1 MNRFALLALVGSTF
15 ASPIKSVK
23 SRAAADAKY
32 HADKTS
38 GDSYSETGFD
48 ITSTQPSA
56 TNPFGNPAFPGYTTD
71 NGINWI
77 GHLVE
82 TYNSSLILSYNFAY
96 GGAVVDASIVA
107 PYEDT
112 VLTLVNQTAE
122 FVDNLSPA
130 PTDAPWTA
138 DNSLFAFWFGV
149 NDIGNSYWLAN
160 ETDVITAIFD
170 SYFAQVQRVYD
181 AGGRNFLFLNCPP
194 VDKSP
199 MMLAYGDSVTTSEAT
214 VISAYNTELS
224 ARVSAF
230 ETANSGTTTYV
241 FDTQVPFNTA
251 LSAPATYGATN
262 ATCFDADGTTC
273 LWWNNLHP
281 GQAIQKL
288 VAEGVA
294 EQLSGSFF
302 QGSAGAS
309 SSSSSSVAVVASSS
323 IPASST
329 IQTSSPTIVTSAS
342 VVSTAVASPAISSA
356 AAVVTPVSSISSMPS
371 SSVIVASSTS
381 VAALSSA
388 SPVVTS
394 AATSATVIA
403 SSGDD
408 ECEA

>member
-1 MNRFALLALVGSTF
+1 MHRVALLALVGSTF
-15 ASPIKSVK
+15 ASPIKSIT
-23 SRAAADAKY
+23 SRAKADTKY
-32 HADKTS
+32 LFS
-38 GDSYSETGFD
+38 FGDSYSETGFD
-48 ITSTQPSA
+48 VTSTQPSA

-82 TYNSSLILSYNFAY
+82 TYNSSLIFSYNFAY

-112 VLTLVNQTAE
+112 VLTLINQTAE
-122 FVDNLSPA
+122 FVHHLSPA

-199 MMLAYGDSVTTSEAT
+199 MMLAYGDSVTSSEAT

-224 ARVSAF
+224 TRVSAF

-251 LSAPATYGATN
+251 LDAPATYGATN
-262 ATCFDADGTTC
+262 ATCFDADGKSC

-288 VAEGVA
+288 VAQGVA
-294 EQLSGSFF
+294 EQVAGSFF
-302 QGSAGAS
+302 QGDAGAS
-309 SSSSSSVAVVASSS
+309 GSSSVATAASTSS
-323 IPASST
+323 IPVSSAVL
-329 IQTSSPTIVTSAS
+329 TSSPT
-342 VVSTAVASPAISSA
+342 AVASLAISPA
-356 AAVVTPVSSISSMPS
+356 AAVVTLVPPSANLPS
-371 SSVIVASSTS
+371 SSFIIASSTS
-381 VAALSSA
+381 AATLSSA
-388 SPVVTS
+388 SPIASS
-394 AATSATVIA
+394 AAASITAVT

-408 ECEA
+408 ECGA

>member
-1 MNRFALLALVGSTF
+1 MMNRVALLALVGSTF
-15 ASPIKSVK
+15 ASPIKSFT
-23 SRAAADAKY
+23 SRATADAKY
-32 HADKTS
+32 LFS
-38 GDSYSETGFD
+38 FGDSYSQTGFD

-56 TNPFGNPAFPGYTTD
+56 TNPFGNPAFPGYTSD

-96 GGAVVDASIVA
+96 GGAVVDANIVA
-107 PYEDT
+107 PYENT

-122 FVDNLSPA
+122 FVDHLSPA

-160 ETDVITAIFD
+160 KTNAITAIFD
-170 SYFAQVQRVYD
+170 SYFAQVQQVYD

-194 VDKSP
+194 IDKSP
-199 MMLAYGDSVTTSEAT
+199 MMLAYGDSVTSSEAT

-224 ARVSAF
+224 TRVSAF
-230 ETANSGTTTYV
+230 EIANSGSTTYV
-241 FDTQVPFNTA
+241 SDTQVPFNTA
-251 LSAPATYGATN
+251 LDAPATYGATN

-273 LWWNNLHP
+273 LWYNDLHP

-288 VAEGVA
+288 VAQGVA
-294 EQLSGSFF
+294 EQMAGSFF
-302 QGSAGAS
+302 QGGVSVS
-309 SSSSSSVAVVASSS
+309 SSASGSSSVAIMAFTSS
-323 IPASST
+323 ISVSSAV
-329 IQTSSPTIVTSAS
+329 QTSSPTV
-342 VVSTAVASPAISSA
+342 VASLAISSA
-356 AAVVTPVSSISSMPS
+356 AAIVTPVSSTANMPS
-371 SSVIVASSTS
+371 SSVIRALSIP

-388 SPVVTS
+388 SPIVSS
-394 AATSATVIA
+394 AAASSTAVA

>member
-1 MNRFALLALVGSTF
+1 MMNRVALLALVGSTF
-15 ASPIKSVK
+15 ASPIKSLK
-23 SRAAADAKY
+23 SRATADAKY
-32 HADKTS
+32 LFS
-38 GDSYSETGFD
+38 FGDSYSETGFD
-48 ITSTQPSA
+48 VTSTQPSA

-122 FVDNLSPA
+122 FVDHLSPA
-130 PTDAPWTA
+130 PTDIPWTA

-149 NDIGNSYWLAN
+149 NDLGNSYWLAN

-181 AGGRNFLFLNCPP
+181 AGGRSFLFLNCPP

-199 MMLAYGDSVTTSEAT
+199 MMLADGDSVTSSEAT
-214 VISAYNTELS
+214 VISAYNTELN

-230 ETANSGTTTYV
+230 ETANSEITTYV

-251 LSAPATYGATN
+251 LDAPATYGATN

-302 QGSAGAS
+302 QGGASASAS
-309 SSSSSSVAVVASSS
+309 SSGSSAVPTSSSVAVVASSS
-323 IPASST
+323 IPTSSA
-329 IQTSSPTIVTSAS
+329 IQTSSPTV
-342 VVSTAVASPAISSA
+342 VASLGISSA
-356 AAVVTPVSSISSMPS
+356 AAVVKPVSSTVNVKS
-371 SSVIVASSTS
+371 SSVMLASSTS
-381 VAALSSA
+381 VAVLSSA
-388 SPVVTS
+388 EPVVSS
-394 AATSATVIA
+394 AAASATAVAA
-403 SSGDD
+403 SGND

>member
-1 MNRFALLALVGSTF
+1 MMNRVALLALVGSTF
-15 ASPIKSVK
+15 ASPIKSLK
-23 SRAAADAKY
+23 SRAPADAKY
-32 HADKTS
+32 LFS
-38 GDSYSETGFD
+38 FGDSYSETGFD
-48 ITSTQPSA
+48 VTSTQPSA

-122 FVDNLSPA
+122 FVDHLSPA

-138 DNSLFAFWFGV
+138 DNSLNEKSMNFV
-149 NDIGNSYWLAN
+149 MD

-181 AGGRNFLFLNCPP
+181 AGGRSFLFLNCPP

-199 MMLAYGDSVTTSEAT
+199 MMLAYGDSVTSSEAT

-230 ETANSGTTTYV
+230 ETANSETTTYV

-251 LSAPATYGATN
+251 LDAPATYGATN
-262 ATCFDADGTTC
+262 STCFDADGTTC

-302 QGSAGAS
+302 QGGASASAS
-309 SSSSSSVAVVASSS
+309 SSGSSAVPTSSSVAVVASSS
-323 IPASST
+323 IPTSSA
-329 IQTSSPTIVTSAS
+329 IQTSSPTV
-342 VVSTAVASPAISSA
+342 VASLGISSA
-356 AAVVTPVSSISSMPS
+356 AAVVTPVSSTVNVKS
-371 SSVIVASSTS
+371 SSVMLASSTS
-381 VAALSSA
+381 IAVLSLVEPVISSAAASATAVAA
-388 SPVVTS
+388 
-394 AATSATVIA
+394 
-403 SSGDD
+403 SGND

>member
-1 MNRFALLALVGSTF
+1 MMNRFALLALVGSTF
-15 ASPIKSVK
+15 ASPIRSVK
-23 SRAAADAKY
+23 SRATADAKY
-32 HADKTS
+32 LFS
-38 GDSYSETGFD
+38 FGDSYSQTGFD
-48 ITSTQPSA
+48 VTSTPPSA
-56 TNPFGNPAFPGYTTD
+56 ANPFGNPAFPGYTTD

-82 TYNSSLILSYNFAY
+82 TYNSSLLLSYNFAY

-112 VLTLVNQTAE
+112 VLTLVDQTAE

-130 PTDAPWTA
+130 PTDVPWTA
-138 DNSLFAFWFGV
+138 DNSLFAFWLGV

-170 SYFAQVQRVYD
+170 SYFTQVQRVYD

-194 VDKSP
+194 IDKSP
-199 MMLAYGDSVTTSEAT
+199 MMLAYGDSVTSSEAS

-230 ETANSGTTTYV
+230 ETANSGITTYV

-273 LWWNNLHP
+273 LWFNDLHP

-294 EQLSGSFF
+294 GQVSGDFF
-302 QGSAGAS
+302 QGGDGASASAS
-309 SSSSSSVAVVASSS
+309 SSGSSATVVASSS
-323 IPASST
+323 GVPVSSAV
-329 IQTSSPTIVTSAS
+329 QSSSPVAVTSAS
-342 VVSTAVASPAISSA
+342 VALTAVSSLAISSA
-356 AAVVTPVSSISSMPS
+356 AAVVTPVSSISSL
-371 SSVIVASSTS
+371 ASMS
-381 VAALSSA
+381 
-388 SPVVTS
+388 VVTS
-394 AATSATVIA
+394 AAATA
-403 SSGDD
+403 SSTQAASTGDD
-408 ECEA
+408 ECEV

>member
-1 MNRFALLALVGSTF
+1 MNRVALLALVGSTF
-15 ASPIKSVK
+15 ASPIKSLK
-23 SRAAADAKY
+23 SRAPADAKY
-32 HADKTS
+32 LFS
-38 GDSYSETGFD
+38 FGDSYSETGFD
-48 ITSTQPSA
+48 VTSTQPSA

-122 FVDNLSPA
+122 FVDHLSPA

-138 DNSLFAFWFGV
+138 DNSL
-149 NDIGNSYWLAN
+149 S
-160 ETDVITAIFD
+160 
-170 SYFAQVQRVYD
+170 
-181 AGGRNFLFLNCPP
+181 FLFLNCPP

-199 MMLAYGDSVTTSEAT
+199 MMLAYGDSVTSSEAT

-230 ETANSGTTTYV
+230 ETANSETTTYV

-251 LSAPATYGATN
+251 LDAPATYGATN
-262 ATCFDADGTTC
+262 STCFDADGTTC

-302 QGSAGAS
+302 QGGASASAS
-309 SSSSSSVAVVASSS
+309 SSGSSAVPTSSSVAVVASSS
-323 IPASST
+323 IPTSSA
-329 IQTSSPTIVTSAS
+329 IQTSSPTV
-342 VVSTAVASPAISSA
+342 VASLGISSA
-356 AAVVTPVSSISSMPS
+356 AAVVTPVSSTVNVKS
-371 SSVIVASSTS
+371 SSVMLASSTS
-381 VAALSSA
+381 IAVLSLVEPVISSAAASATAVAA
-388 SPVVTS
+388 
-394 AATSATVIA
+394 
-403 SSGDD
+403 SGND